1 VGGIARVARAL
12 SQDVARFIG
21 INHVA
26 VQVGD
31 IDEMLEFLG
40 RLVDGVELRG
50 RSGGMAFVD
59 LGDQFLALER
69 VSEPVAAGHYG
80 LVVDDQPEVVRRARE
95 AGARMVGSHDFLDPW
110 GNHWQVVDYRDVQF
124 TKTPR
129 ILEEMGIA
137 GLEKSERALRELR
150 EKGLSD

>member
-1 VGGIARVARAL
+1 MG
-12 SQDVARFIG
+12 QDVARLVG

-26 VQVGD
+26 VQVGA

-80 LVVDDQPEVVRRARE
+80 LVVDDQSEVVRRARE
-95 AGARMVGSHDFLDPW
+95 AGARMVGGHDFLDPW

-124 TKTPR
+124 TKADR
-129 ILEEMGIA
+129 VLEGM
-137 GLEKSERALRELR
+137 GLEPLQKSDRALAELR
-150 EKGLSD
+150 AKGLAD